1 MRVRTQPNTEKKK
14 FKAWAYSKFERVHRN
29 GGYKHI
35 EHEIIAF
42 VHDRAL
48 WTASPAY

>member
-1 MRVRTQPNTEKKK
+1 MWELQNGTQGNACFNKK
-14 FKAWAYSKFERVHRN
+14 FVFERIQNSNASTRHRN
-29 GGYKHI
+29 SGYKHI

-48 WTASPAY
+48 